1 MKVNVVPIITGEIET
16 VPKRLTK
23 KKKMAR
29 FEIQGRLETIRKIVI
44 LKLTRMRM
52 LYFEDL
58 LSLAL
63 N

>member
-1 MKVNVVPIITGEIET
+1 MKVTVVPIITGEIET

-23 KKKMAR
+23 KKKAR
-29 FEIQGRLETIRKIVI
+29 FEIQGRLETIRKTAL

-52 LYFEDL
+52 LYFGNF